1 MGGGDMVEGVEEGER
16 GGIIWVESRKNDKIG
31 TRGQVEVVMQQKRDQ
46 STGNQLMLLIF
57 LDLNTEKMFMK
68 DFKRE

>member
-68 DFKRE
+68 DFKRG